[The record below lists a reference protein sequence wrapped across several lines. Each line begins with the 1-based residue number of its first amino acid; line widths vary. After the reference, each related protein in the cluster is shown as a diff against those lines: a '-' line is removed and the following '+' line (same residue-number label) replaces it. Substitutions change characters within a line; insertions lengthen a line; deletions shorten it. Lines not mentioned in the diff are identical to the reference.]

1 MKNETQ
7 YEFITGPGL
16 IFIQDNLYADET
28 EATNLMYLEFMD
40 WTQEIFGENSDEF
53 KKIQIDKSVWDN
65 TKFSIE
71 FGKDYFTHPD
81 YGDYPVVGISLEQA
95 NLYSEWRTNRVAQ
108 LILIKKGLIKNEFT
122 YSKDNYFTI
131 DRYLNSDFDWIITK
145 EDILVTEYKIPTKG
159 EWELV
164 AGGNSNYPNGIDLT
178 GRKTTKTM
186 RKYNYLYNT
195 KEFQLDSRSK
205 TLKNKIKCTDATCS
219 VKVFGPNIYGLF
231 DTIGNVSELISHDG
245 LAKGGNWK
253 NELADNQIEKDL
265 PFEGPNAWTG
275 FRNIA
280 SQKLFSVRNGS

>member
-1 MKNETQ
+1 PLATITKMIYRIFLFFLFSLTSSCDSERYLIIDGQQ

-145 EDILVTEYKIPTKG
+145 EDILVTEYKKYRQK
-159 EWELV
+159 V
-164 AGGNSNYPNGIDLT
+164 NGN
-178 GRKTTKTM
+178 
-186 RKYNYLYNT
+186 
-195 KEFQLDSRSK
+195 
-205 TLKNKIKCTDATCS
+205 
-219 VKVFGPNIYGLF
+219 
-231 DTIGNVSELISHDG
+231 
-245 LAKGGNWK
+245 
-253 NELADNQIEKDL
+253 
-265 PFEGPNAWTG
+265 
-275 FRNIA
+275 
-280 SQKLFSVRNGS
+280 

>member
-1 MKNETQ
+1 
-7 YEFITGPGL
+7 
-16 IFIQDNLYADET
+16 
-28 EATNLMYLEFMD
+28 
-40 WTQEIFGENSDEF
+40 
-53 KKIQIDKSVWDN
+53 
-65 TKFSIE
+65 
-71 FGKDYFTHPD
+71 
-81 YGDYPVVGISLEQA
+81 
-95 NLYSEWRTNRVAQ
+95 
-108 LILIKKGLIKNEFT
+108 
-122 YSKDNYFTI
+122 
-131 DRYLNSDFDWIITK
+131 
-145 EDILVTEYKIPTKG
+145 
-159 EWELV
+159 
-164 AGGNSNYPNGIDLT
+164 
-178 GRKTTKTM
+178 M